1 VAGVSVALK
10 RRLSHGGGGSVGG
23 GGGGGAAAT
32 TAVSATA
39 PAMAPRAMANEPVAV
54 GVAAGVMGSAGA
66 AGVAEVVGR
75 AGGEGVWRG
84 WTERLVGL
92 RLPGG

>member
-1 VAGVSVALK
+1 
-10 RRLSHGGGGSVGG
+10 
-23 GGGGGAAAT
+23 
-32 TAVSATA
+32 
-39 PAMAPRAMANEPVAV
+39 MANEPVAV